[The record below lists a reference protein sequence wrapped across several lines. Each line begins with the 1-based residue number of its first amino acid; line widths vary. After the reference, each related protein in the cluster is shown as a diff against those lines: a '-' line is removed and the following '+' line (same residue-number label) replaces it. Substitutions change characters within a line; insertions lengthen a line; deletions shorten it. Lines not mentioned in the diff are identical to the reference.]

1 MGGGLVSSEGR
12 HILRL
17 VVESAASQTL
27 AVDGEPFRSI
37 AQRRLPDVIA
47 EQIVAAIR
55 QGSLKAGDRLPT
67 EAELARRLGVGRT
80 SVREGLQKLQTL
92 GLVEVRKGR
101 GAFVAQPPGADAN
114 AVFAQWAAESGLRI
128 EELLEVRIAL
138 EAQAAGLAA
147 VRATQQELDE
157 LDELNT
163 AHREAGER
171 GDLAATIDSDER
183 FHELLF
189 RISGNRLLGRLYDA
203 LIPEVTEFR
212 RKSMTLSWA
221 PTRSAQGHQAIIDA
235 IRDHDAAAARQAMI
249 DHIWVLYNEIA
260 DTATHTGHPTLTPA
274 PREALG

>member
-1 MGGGLVSSEGR
+1 MLRHVSDVTTSTTDVLDIEA
-12 HILRL
+12 
-17 VVESAASQTL
+17 EA
-27 AVDGEPFRSI
+27 EPFRSI

-55 QGSLKAGDRLPT
+55 QGALKAGDRLPT

-92 GLVEVRKGR
+92 GIVEVRKGR
-101 GAFVAQPPGADAN
+101 GAFVAQPPLADTN

-147 VRATQQELDE
+147 IRAKAHELDQ
-157 LDELNT
+157 LDQLNT
-163 AHREAGER
+163 THREAGER

-183 FHELLF
+183 FHETLF
-189 RISGNRLLGRLYDA
+189 RISGNQLLSRLYDA

-212 RKSMTLSWA
+212 RNSMTLAWA
-221 PTRSAQGHQAIIDA
+221 PTRSAHGHQRIIDA
-235 IRDHDAAAARQAMI
+235 LRQHNPTTARQATI

-260 DTATHTGHPTLTPA
+260 DTATHTGHPTITPA